1 MLIVN
6 ARRKAMKFISFD
18 GIDGSGKSTQLDLF
32 ADYLTGEGYEVACFR
47 DPGTTKLGESIREIL
62 LHREDIPLA
71 MTAEMLLYM
80 SARAQLVAEQIKP
93 ALEAG
98 KVVLCD
104 RFLLANVVYQGYGG
118 GLAPETIWQVGN
130 VATAGLVPD
139 ITFLFDVD
147 LNTAL
152 ERVGTNQDRLE
163 KRGSEFFGRLRDGY
177 LKEITRLPNHTIV
190 NAAAPIDDVQQQVI
204 LHWNSMRA
212 KAS

>member
-1 MLIVN
+1 
-6 ARRKAMKFISFD
+6 
-18 GIDGSGKSTQLDLF
+18 
-32 ADYLTGEGYEVACFR
+32 
-47 DPGTTKLGESIREIL
+47 
-62 LHREDIPLA
+62 

-98 KVVLCD
+98 KSVLCD
-104 RFLLANVVYQGYGG
+104 RFLLGECGLQGYGG

-163 KRGSEFFGRLRDGY
+163 KPMAASSLEDYGTGISRKSRDY
-177 LKEITRLPNHTIV
+177 LTI
-190 NAAAPIDDVQQQVI
+190 QS
-204 LHWNSMRA
+204 SMRPHQLTMCN
-212 KAS
+212 SR